1 MSEIIP
7 GEEFSAGHVKTHVQQ
22 WRSDQLRP
30 LDDLVVEEVPVALVY
45 NGISQA
51 VMMTTP
57 CDLQDFAIGFSL
69 TEGIIDNLQQIF
81 DIQLTQHAAGYEIA
95 LQISGQK
102 MQQLKQYKRSMTGN
116 SGCGLCGMESLSTA
130 IRPGKIVNS
139 AALPDAAAIQSAV
152 SSLPSW
158 QPIQAA
164 TGACHAAMWCDMQG
178 NKLLVREDV
187 GRHNAFDKLIGA
199 MAANNVGSEQGFAV
213 ISSRASYEMVH
224 KASFLQC
231 PTLVAVSAPTSLAIT
246 QAKQLN
252 INLIGFA
259 RSGRHNI
266 YHSCMSETADQP
278 S

>member
-1 MSEIIP
+1 MSEKTP
-7 GEEFSAGHVKTHVQQ
+7 GEEFSPGHVKTHVQQ

-30 LDDLVVEEVPVALVY
+30 LEDLVVEEVPVALVY

-139 AALPDAAAIQSAV
+139 AALPDAAAIQSAI

-164 TGACHAAMWCDMQG
+164 TGACPAAMWCDMQG
-178 NKLLVREDV
+178 NKLLVREDG

-199 MAANNVGSEQGFAV
+199 MAANNVSSEQGFAV

>member
-1 MSEIIP
+1 M
-7 GEEFSAGHVKTHVQQ
+7 
-22 WRSDQLRP
+22 
-30 LDDLVVEEVPVALVY
+30 
-45 NGISQA
+45 
-51 VMMTTP
+51 
-57 CDLQDFAIGFSL
+57 
-69 TEGIIDNLQQIF
+69 QQIF
-81 DIQLTQHAAGYEIA
+81 DIQLSQHAAGYEIA

-139 AALPDAAAIQSAV
+139 AALPDASAIQSAV
-152 SSLPSW
+152 SSLPRW

-199 MAANNVGSEQGFAV
+199 MAANNISSEQGFAV

-231 PTLVAVSAPTSLAIT
+231 PTLVAVSAPTSLAIA

-266 YHSCMSETADQP
+266 YHSSLSKTADQ
-278 S
+278 SS